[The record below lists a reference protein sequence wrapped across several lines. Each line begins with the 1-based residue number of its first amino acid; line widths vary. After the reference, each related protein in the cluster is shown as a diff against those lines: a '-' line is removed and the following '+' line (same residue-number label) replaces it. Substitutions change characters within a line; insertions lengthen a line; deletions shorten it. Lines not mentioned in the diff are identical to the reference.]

1 MPQRQLIE
9 NRALRDSVHLSTEN
23 LFYQLVKTLAI

>member
-1 MPQRQLIE
+1 MPPRQAVQTS
-9 NRALRDSVHLSTEN
+9 ALRDSVHLSTEN

>member
-1 MPQRQLIE
+1 MPYRQAVE
-9 NRALRDSVHLSTEN
+9 TRALRDNVHLSTEN